1 VSGRKGTAATME
13 TFMAGPMAYDDE
25 SLTRSEAD
33 ALMDRK
39 LREHAIEWHRGQP
52 PETIPDSIRKELNNA

>member
-1 VSGRKGTAATME
+1 ME